1 MRGMVPCPQRWPD
14 CILRQQAHS
23 SYVKAAIPWGE
34 ETLKCLLYTK
44 SGRTFHPRP
53 TCFWM
58 TDSLPSRQGVVALQ
72 GPSVDVGRHV
82 GHAKSQCDRVMAW
95 EPASQTEQGAFIWPH
110 QGNLRNETAWGGSS
124 WQLPICLSTPDLAQ
138 LPSITVCVWGDVEP
152 C

>member
-1 MRGMVPCPQRWPD
+1 MR
-14 CILRQQAHS
+14 
-23 SYVKAAIPWGE
+23 KPW
-34 ETLKCLLYTK
+34 KCLLHPK

-72 GPSVDVGRHV
+72 GPSVDVSRHV

-124 WQLPICLSTPDLAQ
+124 WQLPVCLSTPDLAQ
-138 LPSITVCVWGDVEP
+138 LPSITVCVWGVMWNHVSSSGVPISDHLLQVRP
-152 C
+152 YGNSLL